1 MSHHLSIEPHRRCVW
16 TVLSPCQGYMSTVNL
31 LESFGDLNP
40 DQILS

>member
-1 MSHHLSIEPHRRCVW
+1 MSLHLSIELHRRCVR

-31 LESFGDLNP
+31 SESFGDLNP